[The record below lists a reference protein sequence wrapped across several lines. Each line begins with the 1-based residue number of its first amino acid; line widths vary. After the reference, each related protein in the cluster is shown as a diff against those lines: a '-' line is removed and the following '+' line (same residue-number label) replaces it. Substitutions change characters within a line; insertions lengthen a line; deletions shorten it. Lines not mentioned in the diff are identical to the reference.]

1 MHTYQ
6 IIILNQEEKKIQFR
20 FSEGD
25 KFKGKVTR
33 TLEEIVSEGKATISD
48 AEMIESLIKKTS
60 DLYKDESLFDPEFD
74 FPPESE

>member
-33 TLEEIVSEGKATISD
+33 TLEEIVSEGKATASD

-60 DLYKDESLFDPEFD
+60 DVYTDESLFDPEFD
-74 FPPESE
+74 FPPQSE